1 MSYSDYEE
9 DSEVEV
15 GKDEEEEEDKAVKDM
30 VIYCKYG

>member
-9 DSEVEV
+9 DSDVELEPDHV
-15 GKDEEEEEDKAVKDM
+15 EDKAVKDM

>member
-9 DSEVEV
+9 ESEVDLEPD
-15 GKDEEEEEDKAVKDM
+15 GDEKDEKVVKDM